1 MGIKRRRGK
10 NMENKIKCHF
20 CGGVAIIKYEDIT
33 IDDGKITIKNEP
45 YYSCQKCKQEFCTSE
60 QMFALDKRLHEQF
73 TFKRS
78 VIAAGKSLAITLP
91 ADIVTHYKIKKG
103 KKVSIL
109 AEPGGLKIKFD
120 Y

>member
-1 MGIKRRRGK
+1 
-10 NMENKIKCHF
+10 MENKIKCHF

-109 AEPGGLKIKFD
+109 AEPRGLKIKFD